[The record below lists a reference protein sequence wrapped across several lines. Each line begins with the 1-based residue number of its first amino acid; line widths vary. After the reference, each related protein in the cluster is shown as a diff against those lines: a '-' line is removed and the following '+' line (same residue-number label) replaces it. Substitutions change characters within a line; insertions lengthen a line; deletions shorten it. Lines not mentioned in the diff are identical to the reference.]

1 MAEATNDSKTVGWAR
16 AILTT
21 AVIAV
26 VGVALLVYAPNAV
39 LTRVHSINRS
49 GRVGVA
55 TAVFVVG
62 IGVLARGLRWLQSR
76 GMI

>member
-1 MAEATNDSKTVGWAR
+1 MAEATNEAKTVGWGR

-21 AVIAV
+21 AMIAV

-39 LTRVHSINRS
+39 LTHVHSINRS

-76 GMI
+76 NML